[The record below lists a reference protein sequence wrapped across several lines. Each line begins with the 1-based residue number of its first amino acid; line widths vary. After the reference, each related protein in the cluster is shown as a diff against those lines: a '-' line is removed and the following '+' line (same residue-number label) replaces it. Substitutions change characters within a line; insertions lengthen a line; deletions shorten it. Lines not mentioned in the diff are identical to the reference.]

1 MNKDL
6 IEVYGAL
13 NDLREKLFDHV
24 DKSANAIKAIEEIDI
39 EVAKLIKATEG
50 GDAAQIREQ
59 QKLVLVKLLVCS
71 VRIDEYKQDC
81 KQNSAIVD
89 PSYQVFQSVVGVKTK

>member
-1 MNKDL
+1 MSKDL
-6 IEVYGAL
+6 IAMYGAL
-13 NDLREKLFDHV
+13 NEVREKLFNHI
-24 DKSANAIKAIEEIDI
+24 DKSADAIKAMEDIDI
-39 EVAKLIKATEG
+39 EVAKLIKATED

-59 QKLVLVKLLVCS
+59 QKLVMVKLLVCS
-71 VRIDEYKQDC
+71 VRIDEYKQEC